1 MAVVAAGHAMDDLV
15 IEIASGLV
23 VGAGMGLVG
32 AGGAI
37 FTVPIFGIVLGHAPK
52 AAFIEALAVTG
63 GIALASGLIAA
74 RRGLVDWRC
83 VLIFGSAGIVG
94 TQLAT
99 PIAVRM
105 NPTVQVLL
113 FALVAVV
120 AAWRMWKSG
129 RDGESPEDV
138 GPANDSNA
146 PVEPG
151 VLASGATD
159 SLLVRESSHGWPV
172 RSLAIGTGIG
182 ALTAIL
188 GVGGGFILIPALVMV
203 ERMPMRIAVGTSLTV
218 IVINATAGLLGQWWS
233 GGCAQVHVDVATVAI
248 TIAGGIVGSMFGGA
262 LARRIP
268 PSVLRSMFALLLVIA
283 GLGLAAKHLLTAA

>member
-1 MAVVAAGHAMDDLV
+1 MDDLV

-37 FTVPIFGIVLGHAPK
+37 FTVPIFGIVLGHEPK

-63 GIALASGLIAA
+63 GIALVSGLIAA

-99 PIAVRM
+99 PLAVRM

-129 RDGESPEDV
+129 RDTEAPEDV
-138 GPANDSNA
+138 GPAIDSNA
-146 PVEPG
+146 TIEPG
-151 VLASGATD
+151 VVAGGATD
-159 SLLVRESSHGWPV
+159 SLLLRESSRGWPV

-188 GVGGGFILIPALVMV
+188 GVGGGFILIPALVVV

-233 GGCAQVHVDVATVAI
+233 GGSAQVHVDVATVSI

>member
-1 MAVVAAGHAMDDLV
+1 MDDLM

-37 FTVPIFGIVLGHAPK
+37 FTVPIFGIVLGHEPK

-99 PIAVRM
+99 SIAVRM

-129 RDGESPEDV
+129 RDTEAPEDV
-138 GPANDSNA
+138 GPQTDSNV

-151 VLASGATD
+151 VVAGGATD
-159 SLLVRESSHGWPV
+159 SLLLRESSRGWPV

-188 GVGGGFILIPALVMV
+188 GVGGGFILIPALVVV

-233 GGCAQVHVDVATVAI
+233 GGSAQVHVDVATVAI

-268 PSVLRSMFALLLVIA
+268 PSVLRSTFALLLVIA
-283 GLGLAAKHLLTAA
+283 GLGLAAKHLLTAV

>member
-1 MAVVAAGHAMDDLV
+1 MDDLV

-159 SLLVRESSHGWPV
+159 SLLVRESSRGWPV

-248 TIAGGIVGSMFGGA
+248 TVAGGIVGSMFGGA

-283 GLGLAAKHLLTAA
+283 GLGLAAKHLLTAV

>member
-1 MAVVAAGHAMDDLV
+1 MDDLV

-37 FTVPIFGIVLGHAPK
+37 FTVPIFGIVLGHEPK

-63 GIALASGLIAA
+63 GIALVSGLIAA

-129 RDGESPEDV
+129 RDTEAPEDV
-138 GPANDSNA
+138 RPATDPNA

-151 VLASGATD
+151 VVAGGAAD
-159 SLLVRESSHGWPV
+159 SLLVRESSRGWPV
-172 RSLAIGTGIG
+172 RSLVIGTGIG

-233 GGCAQVHVDVATVAI
+233 GGSAQVHVDVATVAI
-248 TIAGGIVGSMFGGA
+248 TIAGGIVGSLFGGA

>member
-1 MAVVAAGHAMDDLV
+1 MDDLV

-37 FTVPIFGIVLGHAPK
+37 FTVPIFGIVLGHEPK

-63 GIALASGLIAA
+63 GIALVSGLIAA

-129 RDGESPEDV
+129 SDSEASEDGGSARDAS
-138 GPANDSNA
+138 A
-146 PVEPG
+146 PIEPG
-151 VLASGATD
+151 VSASGATG
-159 SLLVRESSHGWPV
+159 SLLVLESSRGWPV

-233 GGCAQVHVDVATVAI
+233 GGWAQVHVDVATVAI
-248 TIAGGIVGSMFGGA
+248 TTAGGIVGSMFGGA

-283 GLGLAAKHLLTAA
+283 GLGLAAKHLLTAV

>member
-1 MAVVAAGHAMDDLV
+1 MDDLV

-159 SLLVRESSHGWPV
+159 SLLVRESSRGWPV

-188 GVGGGFILIPALVMV
+188 GVGGGFILIPALVVV

-233 GGCAQVHVDVATVAI
+233 GGCAQVHIDVATVAI
-248 TIAGGIVGSMFGGA
+248 TTAGGIVGSMFGGA

-283 GLGLAAKHLLTAA
+283 GLGLAAKHLLTAV

>member
-1 MAVVAAGHAMDDLV
+1 MDDLV

-63 GIALASGLIAA
+63 GIALASGLLAA

-129 RDGESPEDV
+129 RDTEAPEDV
-138 GPANDSNA
+138 GPATDATA
-146 PVEPG
+146 PVAPG
-151 VLASGATD
+151 VLTNGATG
-159 SLLVRESSHGWPV
+159 SLLVRESSRGWPV

-188 GVGGGFILIPALVMV
+188 GVGGGFILIPALVVV

-233 GGCAQVHVDVATVAI
+233 GGCAQVHIDVATVAI
-248 TIAGGIVGSMFGGA
+248 TTAGGIVGSMFGGA

-268 PSVLRSMFALLLVIA
+268 PSVLRSTFALLLVIA

>member
-1 MAVVAAGHAMDDLV
+1 M

-63 GIALASGLIAA
+63 GIALVSGLIAA

-129 RDGESPEDV
+129 RDTEAPEDV
-138 GPANDSNA
+138 GPAIDSNA
-146 PVEPG
+146 TIEPG
-151 VLASGATD
+151 VVVGGATD
-159 SLLVRESSHGWPV
+159 SLLLRESSRGWPV

-188 GVGGGFILIPALVMV
+188 GVGGGFILIPALVVV

-233 GGCAQVHVDVATVAI
+233 GGSAQVHVDVATVAI

-268 PSVLRSMFALLLVIA
+268 PSVLRSTFALLLVIA

>member
-1 MAVVAAGHAMDDLV
+1 MDDLV
-15 IEIASGLV
+15 IEIASGLI

-63 GIALASGLIAA
+63 GIALVSGLIAA

-129 RDGESPEDV
+129 RNTEDPEDV
-138 GPANDSNA
+138 GPAIDSNA
-146 PVEPG
+146 TIEPG
-151 VLASGATD
+151 VVVGGATD
-159 SLLVRESSHGWPV
+159 ILLLRESSRGWPV

-188 GVGGGFILIPALVMV
+188 GVGGGFILIPALVVV

-233 GGCAQVHVDVATVAI
+233 GGCAQVHIDVATVAI
-248 TIAGGIVGSMFGGA
+248 TTAGGIVGSMFGGA

-268 PSVLRSMFALLLVIA
+268 PSVLRSTFALLLVIA

>member
-1 MAVVAAGHAMDDLV
+1 MDDLV

-146 PVEPG
+146 PGEPG

-159 SLLVRESSHGWPV
+159 SLLVRESSRGWPV

-283 GLGLAAKHLLTAA
+283 GLGLAAKHLLTAV

>member
-1 MAVVAAGHAMDDLV
+1 MDDLV
-15 IEIASGLV
+15 IEIASGLI

-63 GIALASGLIAA
+63 GIALVSGLIAA

-129 RDGESPEDV
+129 RDTEAPEDV
-138 GPANDSNA
+138 GPAIDSNA
-146 PVEPG
+146 TIEPG
-151 VLASGATD
+151 VVVGGATD
-159 SLLVRESSHGWPV
+159 SLLLRESSRGWPV

-188 GVGGGFILIPALVMV
+188 GVGGGFILIPALVVV

-233 GGCAQVHVDVATVAI
+233 GGCAQVHIDVATVAI
-248 TIAGGIVGSMFGGA
+248 TTAGGIVGSMFGGA

-268 PSVLRSMFALLLVIA
+268 PSVLRSTFALLLVIA

>member
-1 MAVVAAGHAMDDLV
+1 MDDLV
-15 IEIASGLV
+15 IEIASGLI

-63 GIALASGLIAA
+63 GIALVSGLIAA

-129 RDGESPEDV
+129 RDTEAPEDV
-138 GPANDSNA
+138 GPATDATA
-146 PVEPG
+146 PVAPG
-151 VLASGATD
+151 VLTSGATG
-159 SLLVRESSHGWPV
+159 SLLAGALIGDWHGHWCAHCDSWCWRRVHFDSRAGGGGAHANADRCWHQSHGHCDQCHCGPTWAV
-172 RSLAIGTGIG
+172 VVGRMCAG
-182 ALTAIL
+182 AY
-188 GVGGGFILIPALVMV
+188 
-203 ERMPMRIAVGTSLTV
+203 
-218 IVINATAGLLGQWWS
+218 
-233 GGCAQVHVDVATVAI
+233 
-248 TIAGGIVGSMFGGA
+248 
-262 LARRIP
+262 
-268 PSVLRSMFALLLVIA
+268 
-283 GLGLAAKHLLTAA
+283 

>member
-1 MAVVAAGHAMDDLV
+1 MDDLV

-37 FTVPIFGIVLGHAPK
+37 FTVPIFGIVLGHEPK

-63 GIALASGLIAA
+63 GIALVSGLIAA

-129 RDGESPEDV
+129 RDTEAPEDV
-138 GPANDSNA
+138 RPATDSNA
-146 PVEPG
+146 TIEPG
-151 VLASGATD
+151 VVAGGATD
-159 SLLVRESSHGWPV
+159 SLLLRESSRGWPV

-188 GVGGGFILIPALVMV
+188 GVGGGFILIPALVVV

-233 GGCAQVHVDVATVAI
+233 GGSAQVHVDVATVAI

>member
-1 MAVVAAGHAMDDLV
+1 MDDLV

-138 GPANDSNA
+138 GLANDSNA
-146 PVEPG
+146 PVEPR

-159 SLLVRESSHGWPV
+159 SLLVRESSRGWPV

-233 GGCAQVHVDVATVAI
+233 GGSAQVHVDVATVAI
-248 TIAGGIVGSMFGGA
+248 TVAGGIVGSMFGGA

-283 GLGLAAKHLLTAA
+283 GLGLAAKHLLTAV

>member
-1 MAVVAAGHAMDDLV
+1 MDDLM

-23 VGAGMGLVG
+23 VGAGMGLMG

-63 GIALASGLIAA
+63 GIALVSGLIAA

-129 RDGESPEDV
+129 RDTEAPEDV
-138 GPANDSNA
+138 GPAIDSNA
-146 PVEPG
+146 TIEPG
-151 VLASGATD
+151 VVVGGATD
-159 SLLVRESSHGWPV
+159 SLLLRESSRGWPV

-188 GVGGGFILIPALVMV
+188 GVGGGFILIPALVVV

-233 GGCAQVHVDVATVAI
+233 GGCAQVHIDVATVAI
-248 TIAGGIVGSMFGGA
+248 TTAGGIVGSMFGGA

-268 PSVLRSMFALLLVIA
+268 PSVLRSTFALLLVIA

>member
-1 MAVVAAGHAMDDLV
+1 MDDLV

-129 RDGESPEDV
+129 RDTESPEDA
-138 GPANDSNA
+138 GPATDATA
-146 PVEPG
+146 PIEPG
-151 VLASGATD
+151 VAAGRATG
-159 SLLVRESSHGWPV
+159 SLLLRESSRGWPV

-188 GVGGGFILIPALVMV
+188 GVGGGFILIPALVV
-203 ERMPMRIAVGTSLTV
+203 LERMPMRIAVGTSLTV

-233 GGCAQVHVDVATVAI
+233 GGSAQVHIDVATVAI
-248 TIAGGIVGSMFGGA
+248 TTAGGIVGSMFGGA

-268 PSVLRSMFALLLVIA
+268 PSVLRSTFALLLVIA

>member
-1 MAVVAAGHAMDDLV
+1 MDDLV

>member
-1 MAVVAAGHAMDDLV
+1 MDDLV

-63 GIALASGLIAA
+63 GIALVSGLIAA

-129 RDGESPEDV
+129 SDSEASEDGGSARDAS
-138 GPANDSNA
+138 A
-146 PVEPG
+146 PIEPG
-151 VLASGATD
+151 VSASGATG
-159 SLLVRESSHGWPV
+159 SLLVLESSRGWPV

-188 GVGGGFILIPALVMV
+188 GVGGGFILIPALVVV

-233 GGCAQVHVDVATVAI
+233 GGCAQVHIDVATVAI
-248 TIAGGIVGSMFGGA
+248 TTAGGIVGSMFGGA

-283 GLGLAAKHLLTAA
+283 GLGLAAKHLLTAV

>member
-1 MAVVAAGHAMDDLV
+1 MDDLV

-63 GIALASGLIAA
+63 GIALVSGLIAA

-113 FALVAVV
+113 FALVALV

-129 RDGESPEDV
+129 RDTEAPEDV
-138 GPANDSNA
+138 GPATDATA
-146 PVEPG
+146 PVAPG
-151 VLASGATD
+151 VLTSGATG
-159 SLLVRESSHGWPV
+159 SLLVLESSRGWPV

-188 GVGGGFILIPALVMV
+188 GVGGGFILIPALVVV

-233 GGCAQVHVDVATVAI
+233 GGCAQVHIDVATVAI
-248 TIAGGIVGSMFGGA
+248 TTAGGIVGSMFGGA

-268 PSVLRSMFALLLVIA
+268 PSVLRSTFALLLVIA

>member
-1 MAVVAAGHAMDDLV
+1 MDDLV

-37 FTVPIFGIVLGHAPK
+37 FTVPIFGIVLGHEPK

-63 GIALASGLIAA
+63 GIALVSGLIAA

-129 RDGESPEDV
+129 RDTEAPEDV
-138 GPANDSNA
+138 GPAIDSNA
-146 PVEPG
+146 TIEPG
-151 VLASGATD
+151 VVAGGATD
-159 SLLVRESSHGWPV
+159 SLLLRESSRGWPV

-188 GVGGGFILIPALVMV
+188 GVGGGFILIPALVVV

>member
-1 MAVVAAGHAMDDLV
+1 MVAAGHAMDDLV

-159 SLLVRESSHGWPV
+159 SLLVRESSRGWPV

-248 TIAGGIVGSMFGGA
+248 TVAGGIVGSMFGGA

-283 GLGLAAKHLLTAA
+283 GLGLAAKHLLTAV

>member
-1 MAVVAAGHAMDDLV
+1 MDDLV

-63 GIALASGLIAA
+63 GIALVSGLIAA

-129 RDGESPEDV
+129 RDTEAPEDV
-138 GPANDSNA
+138 GPATDATA
-146 PVEPG
+146 PVALG
-151 VLASGATD
+151 VLTSGATG
-159 SLLVRESSHGWPV
+159 SLLVRESSRGWPV

-188 GVGGGFILIPALVMV
+188 GVGGGFILIPALVVM

-233 GGCAQVHVDVATVAI
+233 GGCAQVHIDVATVAI
-248 TIAGGIVGSMFGGA
+248 TTAGGIVGSMFGGA

-268 PSVLRSMFALLLVIA
+268 PSVLRSTFALLLVIA

>member
-1 MAVVAAGHAMDDLV
+1 MDDLV
-15 IEIASGLV
+15 IEIASGLI

-63 GIALASGLIAA
+63 GIALVSGLIAA

-99 PIAVRM
+99 PLAVRM

-129 RDGESPEDV
+129 RDTESPEDV
-138 GPANDSNA
+138 GPATDATA
-146 PVEPG
+146 PVALG
-151 VLASGATD
+151 VLTSGATG
-159 SLLVRESSHGWPV
+159 SLLVRESSRGWPV

-188 GVGGGFILIPALVMV
+188 GVGGGFILIPALVVV

-233 GGCAQVHVDVATVAI
+233 GGWAQVHIDVPTVAI
-248 TIAGGIVGSMFGGA
+248 TIAGGIVGSIFGGA

-268 PSVLRSMFALLLVIA
+268 QAALRSTFALLLLIA
-283 GLGLAAKHLLTAA
+283 GLGLAAKHLLSAV

>member
-1 MAVVAAGHAMDDLV
+1 MDDLV
-15 IEIASGLV
+15 IEIASGLI

-63 GIALASGLIAA
+63 GIALVSGLIAA

-129 RDGESPEDV
+129 RDTEAPEDV
-138 GPANDSNA
+138 GPAIDSNA
-146 PVEPG
+146 TIEPG
-151 VLASGATD
+151 VVAGGATD
-159 SLLVRESSHGWPV
+159 SLLLRESSRGWPV

-188 GVGGGFILIPALVMV
+188 GVGGGFILIPALVVV

-233 GGCAQVHVDVATVAI
+233 GGSAQVHVDVATVSI

-268 PSVLRSMFALLLVIA
+268 PSVLRSTFALLLVIA

>member
-1 MAVVAAGHAMDDLV
+1 MDDLV

-63 GIALASGLIAA
+63 GIALASGLLAA

-113 FALVAVV
+113 FALVALV

-129 RDGESPEDV
+129 RDTEAPEEV
-138 GPANDSNA
+138 GPATDSNA
-146 PVEPG
+146 PIEPG
-151 VLASGATD
+151 VSASGATG
-159 SLLVRESSHGWPV
+159 SLLMLESSRGWPV

-188 GVGGGFILIPALVMV
+188 GVGGGFILIPALVVV

-233 GGCAQVHVDVATVAI
+233 GGWAQVHVDVATVAI
-248 TIAGGIVGSMFGGA
+248 TTAGGIVGSMFGGA

-283 GLGLAAKHLLTAA
+283 GLGLAAKHLLTAV

>member
-1 MAVVAAGHAMDDLV
+1 MDDLV

-138 GPANDSNA
+138 GLANDSNA
-146 PVEPG
+146 PVEPR

-159 SLLVRESSHGWPV
+159 SLLVRESSRGWPV

-233 GGCAQVHVDVATVAI
+233 GGCAQVHIDVATVAI
-248 TIAGGIVGSMFGGA
+248 TVAGGIVGSMFGGA

-283 GLGLAAKHLLTAA
+283 GLGLAAKHLLTAV

>member
-1 MAVVAAGHAMDDLV
+1 MDDLV

-63 GIALASGLIAA
+63 GIALVSGLIAA

-129 RDGESPEDV
+129 RDTEAPEDV
-138 GPANDSNA
+138 GPAIDSNA
-146 PVEPG
+146 TIEPG
-151 VLASGATD
+151 VVVGGATD
-159 SLLVRESSHGWPV
+159 SLLLRESSRGWPV

-188 GVGGGFILIPALVMV
+188 GVGGGFILIPALVVV

-233 GGCAQVHVDVATVAI
+233 GGWAQVHVDVATVAI
-248 TIAGGIVGSMFGGA
+248 TTAGGIVGSMFGGA

-283 GLGLAAKHLLTAA
+283 GLGLAAKHLLTAV

>member
-1 MAVVAAGHAMDDLV
+1 MDDLM

-63 GIALASGLIAA
+63 GIALVSGLIAA

-113 FALVAVV
+113 FALVALV

-129 RDGESPEDV
+129 RDTEAPEDV
-138 GPANDSNA
+138 GPAIDSNA
-146 PVEPG
+146 TIEPG
-151 VLASGATD
+151 VVVGGATD
-159 SLLVRESSHGWPV
+159 SLLLRESSRGWPV

-188 GVGGGFILIPALVMV
+188 GVGGGFILIPALVVV

-233 GGCAQVHVDVATVAI
+233 GGCAQVHIDVATVAI
-248 TIAGGIVGSMFGGA
+248 TTAGGIVGSMFGGA

-268 PSVLRSMFALLLVIA
+268 PSVLRSTFALLLVIA